1 MDELN
6 KCIGRRVERR
16 DVISER
22 LIAEFEA
29 TFAPHLYDN
38 GAVPLGAQWC
48 LSPDIVPP
56 DQIGRDGH
64 PKLGAFLP
72 DVGLPRRMWA
82 GGEVTFLGHFS
93 LGDIVKKQSEIAD
106 ISFKEGRS
114 GKLCFFKINHHYFVG
129 DRLIVSERQDVVY
142 REAATTVDAAHSAV
156 APKEAGITPQ
166 GKVWRV
172 APTSTMLFRY
182 SAMTFNGH
190 RIHYDDPYARDVE
203 FYEGLVVHGPLQAT
217 LMLNLAATLMGG
229 APKTFSYRGVSPLI
243 LGEPFLV
250 DAVKTDGAI
259 NVQTISSSGVVTMT
273 GQVAA

>member
-6 KCIGRRVERR
+6 SCIGRSTERR

-22 LIAEFEA
+22 VIAEFEA
-29 TFAPHLYDN
+29 TFLPHLFAS
-38 GAVPLGAQWC
+38 GAVPLGVQWC
-48 LSPDIVPP
+48 LSPDIVAP
-56 DQIGRDGH
+56 DQIGSDGH

-82 GGEVTFLGHFS
+82 GGEVTYHGHFNV
-93 LGDIVKKQSEIAD
+93 GDVVKKHSQIAD
-106 ISFKEGRS
+106 ISFKEGKS
-114 GKLCFFKINHHYFVG
+114 GKLCFFKVNHHYSVG
-129 DRLIVSERQDVVY
+129 DRLIVTERQDIVY
-142 REAATTVDAAHSAV
+142 REAVTAGTIAAQPTVS
-156 APKEAGITPQ
+156 PQ
-166 GKVWRV
+166 GKVWSV

-190 RIHYDDPYARDVE
+190 RIHYDDAYARNVE

-217 LMLNLAATLMGG
+217 LMVNLAASLLGR
-229 APKTFSYRGVSPLI
+229 APRTFSYRGVSPLI

-250 DAVKTDGAI
+250 DAVERDGNI
-259 NVQTISSSGVVTMT
+259 DLQTISSSGVVTMT

>member
-6 KCIGRRVERR
+6 KCIGRKMERR

-29 TFAPHLYDN
+29 TFSPHLFAN

-48 LSPDIVPP
+48 LSPDIVAA
-56 DQIGRDGH
+56 DQIGGDGH

-82 GGEVTFLGHFS
+82 GGEVTFHGHFS
-93 LGDIVKKQSEIAD
+93 LGDVVKKHSEIAD
-106 ISFKEGRS
+106 VSFKEGKS

-129 DRLIVSERQDVVY
+129 DRLIVAERQDVVY
-142 REAATTVDAAHSAV
+142 REAATEPSVNAPQPTVS
-156 APKEAGITPQ
+156 PQ
-166 GKVWRV
+166 GDVWRV
-172 APTSTMLFRY
+172 TPTSTMLFRY

-190 RIHYDDPYARDVE
+190 RIHYDDPYARHVE

-217 LMLNLAATLMGG
+217 LMINLAATLLGQV
-229 APKTFSYRGVSPLI
+229 PKTFSYRGISPLI

-250 DAVKTDGAI
+250 DAVKTGGAI
-259 NVQTISSSGVVTMT
+259 MVQTISSSGVVTMT